1 MNYCHSHL
9 VKLFHCSM
17 NTCNTDYIS
26 ILNFWNCLRAY
37 FWAYNRRTSPML
49 FVFQAQC
56 SAQIKI
62 KIKNIFET
70 HNRWIYCWVPNI
82 QTISFDLFFP
92 HHPLYAERVLALG
105 VAGDI
110 SVNYYSNKSLPVHY
124 SFLQT
129 TLSRNDPYLF
139 WRHRTSWNLF
149 MATTVTQMKICWNF
163 FETFSSRQSI

>member
-1 MNYCHSHL
+1 
-9 VKLFHCSM
+9 M

-124 SFLQT
+124 SFPQTYRVMIHIYFGGTGPHEIYLWLLQSPKWKFVEIFSKLFLLANRFKVV
-129 TLSRNDPYLF
+129 LSAYK
-139 WRHRTSWNLF
+139 HKT
-149 MATTVTQMKICWNF
+149 
-163 FETFSSRQSI
+163 FE